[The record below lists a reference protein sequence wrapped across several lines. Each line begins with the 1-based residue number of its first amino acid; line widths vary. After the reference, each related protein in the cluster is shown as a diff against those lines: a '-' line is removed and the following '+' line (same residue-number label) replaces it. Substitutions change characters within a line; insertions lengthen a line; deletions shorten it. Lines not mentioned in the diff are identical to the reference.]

1 MPNPRPHILGWLAQ
15 LGTNPGIV
23 VGLCVLFH
31 LSIVIPLAALL
42 PIWIDEAYTL
52 NTTGSSLSYALHQ
65 ALHFELQAPLY
76 FLVVAIWRK
85 ICAGIFFARLFS
97 VLCTCIALV
106 IIGAV
111 CRRILPSIHAGWVVI
126 TAALNPFLIGAAVD
140 IRLYA
145 FVILLSSLLT
155 LFFWDGF
162 FEARRPRPAQAAY
175 CICAV
180 LALYTQYYMGF
191 LLAAYGLSLLPL
203 QRRQGLR
210 DYVIV
215 MVMVAVLFMP
225 MMLFL
230 PYQMGQHP
238 MPTREAVDLWRG
250 TGSIL
255 RTLSEFTLPLTR
267 LAPIHEVLL
276 RGGAVALLF
285 VILSVN
291 VRRVRSVHMTVWIS
305 MVALAVCLFAVLF
318 LVGRDL
324 MRPRHTSVIWPLV
337 ILSVYAVISLLP
349 TQRLRLMLAGWTL
362 LVVCGSVAKLVETYS
377 LPTKPWDAKR
387 LAAFV
392 EQYEHPGEPILLFTS
407 ELALPFS
414 YYYHGC
420 NPLLPLPKPASLI
433 TYDLTQFILND
444 ESEIECAL
452 DRVPGQHRKVWLLWN
467 HLPAYMGVQ
476 YNGKVLENYI
486 GKNYEVEIEQSF
498 NKSSARLLRAVRQ
511 HPEGQKEDWVVD

>member
-1 MPNPRPHILGWLAQ
+1 MLGWIAHI
-15 LGTNPGIV
+15 GANPWIV
-23 VGLCVLFH
+23 VGLCVLLH

-52 NTTGSSLSYALHQ
+52 NTTGSSLPYALHQ
-65 ALHFELQAPLY
+65 ALRFELQAPLY

-106 IIGAV
+106 IVGAL
-111 CRRILPSIHAGWVVI
+111 CRRILPRIHTGWVVI
-126 TAALNPFLIGAAVD
+126 AVALNPFLIWASVE

-162 FEARRPRPAQAAY
+162 FEGRRSRAAQVAY
-175 CICAV
+175 GICAV

-191 LLAAYGLSLLPL
+191 LLAAYGLSLLL
-203 QRRQGLR
+203 LRRWQGLR
-210 DYVIV
+210 DYVIGMAAV
-215 MVMVAVLFMP
+215 TVLFMP

-230 PYQMGQHP
+230 PYQMSHHP
-238 MPTREAVDLWRG
+238 MPTGKAFDLWRG
-250 TGSIL
+250 TGSVL
-255 RTLSEFTLPLTR
+255 RMLSEFTLPLTR

-276 RGGAVALLF
+276 RGGAVALLCVMLLF
-285 VILSVN
+285 N

-305 MVALAVCLFAVLF
+305 TVALAVCLFIVLL

-324 MRPRHTSVIWPLV
+324 MRPRHASVIWPLV

-349 TQRLRLMLAGWTL
+349 EKRLRLMLAGWTL
-362 LVVCGSVAKLVETYS
+362 LVVCGSVASLVETYS

-387 LAAFV
+387 LTAFV
-392 EQYEHPGEPILLFTS
+392 EQYEQPDEPILLFTS

-414 YYYHGC
+414 HYYHGC
-420 NPLLPLPKPASLI
+420 NPLLPLPRPASLV
-433 TYDLTQFILND
+433 TYDLSQFILND
-444 ESEIECAL
+444 EKEIERAL
-452 DRVPGQHRKVWLLWN
+452 DRVPGEHRKVWLLWN
-467 HLPAYMGVQ
+467 QFPACMGVQ
-476 YNGKVLENYI
+476 FNYKVLENYV

-498 NKSSARLLRAVRQ
+498 NNASARLLRAVRQ
-511 HPEGQKEDWVVD
+511 HREGHKEDCVVD